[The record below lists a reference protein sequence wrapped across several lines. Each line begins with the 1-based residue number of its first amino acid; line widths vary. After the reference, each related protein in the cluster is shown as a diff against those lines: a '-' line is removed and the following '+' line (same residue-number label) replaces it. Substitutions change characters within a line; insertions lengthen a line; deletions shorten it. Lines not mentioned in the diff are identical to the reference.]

1 MLDFN
6 KIKIEAI
13 LNLLISKGVIT
24 KEEFEEE
31 NLRLRKKAWEQRLEV
46 DTDVSK

>member
-6 KIKIEAI
+6 KIKVETI
-13 LNLLISKGVIT
+13 LNLLITKGIIT
-24 KEEFEEE
+24 EKEFEEE

-46 DTDVSK
+46 DNDVSK

>member
-6 KIKIEAI
+6 KIKVETI

-31 NLRLRKKAWEQRLEV
+31 NLRLRKEAWEQKKEV
-46 DTDVSK
+46 NIDISK